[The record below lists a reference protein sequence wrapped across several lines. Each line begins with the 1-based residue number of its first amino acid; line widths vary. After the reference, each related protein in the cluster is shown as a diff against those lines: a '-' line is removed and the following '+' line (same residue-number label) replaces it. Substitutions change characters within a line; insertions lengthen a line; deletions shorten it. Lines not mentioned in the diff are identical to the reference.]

1 MDCQKCHHC
10 GSDFLARSLKRVDD
24 KLKKNSLIFK
34 ETFMKL
40 HIMNPKFCK
49 RCQNIW
55 LKLEDIRGKS
65 NISKFI
71 SDRESEMNKKDE
83 GIVTFVT
90 DDDPL
95 AIPSSS
101 SSQKSISNND
111 QSLPRRVTRSFSNSQ
126 GNISTL
132 QNYSKKI
139 NVEEQIDDNM
149 NQKDSNPVK
158 SDTAL
163 QENEPI
169 LKQPGPSTVVSDA
182 TKETSKMK
190 EESVGENTQKNY
202 EYWEKLFFKTFV
214 SDGIGAKTREE
225 FRYYSKKMKEAKEK
239 GVAEDEVK
247 DYNYWCALFIDKFKS
262 PECDKECGEDLD
274 YYFKKMNETKQNK

>member
-1 MDCQKCHHC
+1 MDSQKCHHC
-10 GSDFLARSLKRVDD
+10 GSDFSARSLKRVDD

-111 QSLPRRVTRSFSNSQ
+111 KSLPRRVTRSFSNSQ

-149 NQKDSNPVK
+149 NQKDSNPVQ
-158 SDTAL
+158 SDTVL
-163 QENEPI
+163 QEDEPVDDI
-169 LKQPGPSTVVSDA
+169 IQPGPSLPKQDMMN
-182 TKETSKMK
+182 ETSDNNRKDEGK
-190 EESVGENTQKNY
+190 DYDYWKRLVQKTWSSND
-202 EYWEKLFFKTFV
+202 V
-214 SDGIGAKTREE
+214 GAK
-225 FRYYSKKMKEAKEK
+225 FRYEFKYYNTKMKEAEQNGFAKE
-239 GVAEDEVK
+239 DVK
-247 DYNYWCALFIDKFKS
+247 DYDYWSKLFNQIFRSDKS
-262 PECDKECGEDLD
+262 GTEVTEDLR
-274 YYFKKMNETKQNK
+274 YFLGKMKETHLCEK

>member
-10 GSDFLARSLKRVDD
+10 GSDFSAKSLKRVDD

-149 NQKDSNPVK
+149 NQKDSNPVQ
-158 SDTAL
+158 SDTVL
-163 QENEPI
+163 QEDEPVDDI
-169 LKQPGPSTVVSDA
+169 IQPGPSLPKQDMMN
-182 TKETSKMK
+182 ETSDNNRKDEGK
-190 EESVGENTQKNY
+190 DYDYWKRLVQKTWSSND
-202 EYWEKLFFKTFV
+202 V
-214 SDGIGAKTREE
+214 GAK
-225 FRYYSKKMKEAKEK
+225 FRYEFKYYNTKMKEAEQNGFAK
-239 GVAEDEVK
+239 DEVK
-247 DYNYWCALFIDKFKS
+247 DYDYWSKLFNQIFRSDKS
-262 PECDKECGEDLD
+262 GTEVTEDLR
-274 YYFKKMNETKQNK
+274 YFLGKMKETHLCEK

>member
-1 MDCQKCHHC
+1 MDSQKCHHC
-10 GSDFLARSLKRVDD
+10 GSDFSARSLKRVDD

-126 GNISTL
+126 GYISTL
-132 QNYSKKI
+132 KNYSKQI

-149 NQKDSNPVK
+149 NQKDSNPVQ
-158 SDTAL
+158 SDTVL
-163 QENEPI
+163 QEDEPVDDI
-169 LKQPGPSTVVSDA
+169 IQPGPSLPKQDMMN
-182 TKETSKMK
+182 ETSDNNRKDEGK
-190 EESVGENTQKNY
+190 DYDYWKRLVQKTWSSND
-202 EYWEKLFFKTFV
+202 V
-214 SDGIGAKTREE
+214 GAK
-225 FRYYSKKMKEAKEK
+225 FRYEFKYYNTKMKEAEQNGFAKE
-239 GVAEDEVK
+239 DVK
-247 DYNYWCALFIDKFKS
+247 DYDYWSKLFNQIFRSDKS
-262 PECDKECGEDLD
+262 GTEVTEDLR
-274 YYFKKMNETKQNK
+274 YFLGKMKETHLCEK

>member
-1 MDCQKCHHC
+1 MDSQKCHHC
-10 GSDFLARSLKRVDD
+10 GSDFSARSLKRVDD

-126 GNISTL
+126 GYISTL
-132 QNYSKKI
+132 KNYSKQI

-149 NQKDSNPVK
+149 NQKDSNPVQ
-158 SDTAL
+158 SDTVL
-163 QENEPI
+163 QEDEPVDDI
-169 LKQPGPSTVVSDA
+169 IQPGPSLPKQDMMN
-182 TKETSKMK
+182 ETSDNNRKDEGK
-190 EESVGENTQKNY
+190 DYDYWKRLVQKTWSSND
-202 EYWEKLFFKTFV
+202 V
-214 SDGIGAKTREE
+214 GAK
-225 FRYYSKKMKEAKEK
+225 FRYEFKYCNTKMKEAEQNGFAKE
-239 GVAEDEVK
+239 DVK
-247 DYNYWCALFIDKFKS
+247 DYDYWSKLFNQIFRSDKS
-262 PECDKECGEDLD
+262 GTEVTEDLR
-274 YYFKKMNETKQNK
+274 YFLGKMKETHLCEK

>member
-10 GSDFLARSLKRVDD
+10 GSDFSARSLKRVDD

-71 SDRESEMNKKDE
+71 SDRVSEMNKKDE

-111 QSLPRRVTRSFSNSQ
+111 QSLPRRVTRSFSNFQ
-126 GNISTL
+126 GYISTL
-132 QNYSKKI
+132 KNYSKQI

-149 NQKDSNPVK
+149 NQKDSNPVQ
-158 SDTAL
+158 SDTVL
-163 QENEPI
+163 QEDEPVDDI
-169 LKQPGPSTVVSDA
+169 IQPGPSLPKQDMMN
-182 TKETSKMK
+182 ETSDNNRKDEGK
-190 EESVGENTQKNY
+190 DYDYWKRLVQKTWSSND
-202 EYWEKLFFKTFV
+202 V
-214 SDGIGAKTREE
+214 GAK
-225 FRYYSKKMKEAKEK
+225 FRYEFKYYNTKMKEAEQNGFAKE
-239 GVAEDEVK
+239 EVK
-247 DYNYWCALFIDKFKS
+247 DYDYWSKLFNQIFRSDKS
-262 PECDKECGEDLD
+262 GTEVTEDLR
-274 YYFKKMNETKQNK
+274 YFLGKMKETHLCEK

>member
-1 MDCQKCHHC
+1 MDSQKCHHC
-10 GSDFLARSLKRVDD
+10 GSDFSARSLKRVDD

-71 SDRESEMNKKDE
+71 SDRVSEMNKKDE

-126 GNISTL
+126 GYISTL
-132 QNYSKKI
+132 KNYSKQI

-149 NQKDSNPVK
+149 NQKDSNPVQ
-158 SDTAL
+158 SDTVL
-163 QENEPI
+163 QEDEPVDDI
-169 LKQPGPSTVVSDA
+169 IQPGPSLPKQDMMN
-182 TKETSKMK
+182 ETSDNNRKDEGK
-190 EESVGENTQKNY
+190 DYDYWKRLVQKTWSSN
-202 EYWEKLFFKTFV
+202 
-214 SDGIGAKTREE
+214 DIGAK
-225 FRYYSKKMKEAKEK
+225 FRYEFKYYNTKMKEAEQNGFAKE
-239 GVAEDEVK
+239 DVK
-247 DYNYWCALFIDKFKS
+247 DYDYWSKLFNQIFRSDKS
-262 PECDKECGEDLD
+262 GTEVTEDLR
-274 YYFKKMNETKQNK
+274 YFLRKMKETHLCEK

>member
-1 MDCQKCHHC
+1 MDSQKCHHC
-10 GSDFLARSLKRVDD
+10 GSDFSARSLKRVDD

-126 GNISTL
+126 GYISTL
-132 QNYSKKI
+132 KNYSKQI

-149 NQKDSNPVK
+149 NQKDSNPVQ
-158 SDTAL
+158 SDTVL
-163 QENEPI
+163 QEDEPVDDI
-169 LKQPGPSTVVSDA
+169 IQPGPSLPKQDMMN
-182 TKETSKMK
+182 ETSDNNRKDEGK
-190 EESVGENTQKNY
+190 DYDYWKRLVQKTWSSND
-202 EYWEKLFFKTFV
+202 V
-214 SDGIGAKTREE
+214 GAK
-225 FRYYSKKMKEAKEK
+225 FRYEFKYYNTKMKEAEQNGFAKE
-239 GVAEDEVK
+239 EVK
-247 DYNYWCALFIDKFKS
+247 DYDYWSKLFNQIFRSDKS
-262 PECDKECGEDLD
+262 GTEVTEDLR
-274 YYFKKMNETKQNK
+274 YFLGKMKETHLCEK

>member
-1 MDCQKCHHC
+1 MDSQKCHHC
-10 GSDFLARSLKRVDD
+10 GSDFSARSLKRVDD

-126 GNISTL
+126 GYISTL
-132 QNYSKKI
+132 KNYSKQI

-149 NQKDSNPVK
+149 NQKDSNPVQ
-158 SDTAL
+158 SDTVL
-163 QENEPI
+163 QEDEPVDDI
-169 LKQPGPSTVVSDA
+169 IQPGPSLPKQDMMN
-182 TKETSKMK
+182 ETSDNNRKDEGK
-190 EESVGENTQKNY
+190 DYDYWKKLVQKTWSSND
-202 EYWEKLFFKTFV
+202 V
-214 SDGIGAKTREE
+214 GAK
-225 FRYYSKKMKEAKEK
+225 FRYEFKYYNTKMKEAEQNGFAKE
-239 GVAEDEVK
+239 DVK
-247 DYNYWCALFIDKFKS
+247 DYDYWSKLFNQIFRSDKS
-262 PECDKECGEDLD
+262 GTEVTEDLR
-274 YYFKKMNETKQNK
+274 YFLGKMKETHLCEK

>member
-1 MDCQKCHHC
+1 MDSQKCHHC
-10 GSDFLARSLKRVDD
+10 GSDFSARSLKRVDD

-149 NQKDSNPVK
+149 NQKDSNPVQ
-158 SDTAL
+158 SDTVL
-163 QENEPI
+163 QEDEPVDDI
-169 LKQPGPSTVVSDA
+169 IQPGPSLPKQDMMN
-182 TKETSKMK
+182 ETSDNNRKDEGK
-190 EESVGENTQKNY
+190 DYDYWKRLVQKTWSSND
-202 EYWEKLFFKTFV
+202 V
-214 SDGIGAKTREE
+214 GAK
-225 FRYYSKKMKEAKEK
+225 FRYEFKYYNTKMKEAEQNGFAKE
-239 GVAEDEVK
+239 DVK
-247 DYNYWCALFIDKFKS
+247 DYDYWSKLFNQIFRSDKS
-262 PECDKECGEDLD
+262 GTEVTEDLR
-274 YYFKKMNETKQNK
+274 YFLGKMKETHLCEK

>member
-1 MDCQKCHHC
+1 MDSQKCHHC
-10 GSDFLARSLKRVDD
+10 GSDFSARSLKRVDD

-34 ETFMKL
+34 EFFMKL

-49 RCQNIW
+49 RCKNIW

-126 GNISTL
+126 GYISTL
-132 QNYSKKI
+132 KNYSKQI

-149 NQKDSNPVK
+149 NQKDSNPVQ
-158 SDTAL
+158 SDTVL
-163 QENEPI
+163 QEDEPVDDI
-169 LKQPGPSTVVSDA
+169 IQPGPSLPKQDMMN
-182 TKETSKMK
+182 ETSDNNRKDEGK
-190 EESVGENTQKNY
+190 DYDYWKRLVQKTWSSND
-202 EYWEKLFFKTFV
+202 V
-214 SDGIGAKTREE
+214 GAK
-225 FRYYSKKMKEAKEK
+225 FRYEFKYYNTKMKEAEQNGFAKE
-239 GVAEDEVK
+239 DVK
-247 DYNYWCALFIDKFKS
+247 DYDYWSKLFNQIFRSDKS
-262 PECDKECGEDLD
+262 GTEVTEDLR
-274 YYFKKMNETKQNK
+274 YFLGKMKETHLCEK

>member
-1 MDCQKCHHC
+1 MDSQKCHHC
-10 GSDFLARSLKRVDD
+10 GSDFSARSLKRVDD

-49 RCQNIW
+49 RCQKIW

-65 NISKFI
+65 YISKFI

-111 QSLPRRVTRSFSNSQ
+111 KSLPRRVTRSFSNSQ

-149 NQKDSNPVK
+149 NQKDSNPVQ
-158 SDTAL
+158 SDTVL
-163 QENEPI
+163 QEDEPVDDI
-169 LKQPGPSTVVSDA
+169 IQPGPSLPKQDMMN
-182 TKETSKMK
+182 ETSDNNRKDEGK
-190 EESVGENTQKNY
+190 DYDYWKRLVQKTWSSND
-202 EYWEKLFFKTFV
+202 V
-214 SDGIGAKTREE
+214 GAK
-225 FRYYSKKMKEAKEK
+225 FRYEFKYYNTKMKEAEQNGFAKE
-239 GVAEDEVK
+239 DVK
-247 DYNYWCALFIDKFKS
+247 DYDYWSKLFNQIFRSDKS
-262 PECDKECGEDLD
+262 GTEVTEDLR
-274 YYFKKMNETKQNK
+274 YFLGKMKETHLCEK

>member
-1 MDCQKCHHC
+1 MDSQKCHHC
-10 GSDFLARSLKRVDD
+10 GSDFSARSLKRVDD

-126 GNISTL
+126 GYISTL
-132 QNYSKKI
+132 KNYSKQI

-149 NQKDSNPVK
+149 NQKDSNPVQ
-158 SDTAL
+158 SDTVL
-163 QENEPI
+163 QEDEPVDDI
-169 LKQPGPSTVVSDA
+169 IQPGPSLPKQDMMN
-182 TKETSKMK
+182 ETSDNNRKDEGK
-190 EESVGENTQKNY
+190 DYDYWKRLVQKTWSSND
-202 EYWEKLFFKTFV
+202 V
-214 SDGIGAKTREE
+214 GAK
-225 FRYYSKKMKEAKEK
+225 FRYEFKYYNTKMKEAEQNGFAKE
-239 GVAEDEVK
+239 DVK
-247 DYNYWCALFIDKFKS
+247 DYDYWSKLFNQIFRSDKS
-262 PECDKECGEDLD
+262 GTEVTEDLR
-274 YYFKKMNETKQNK
+274 YFLGKMKETHLCKK

>member
-1 MDCQKCHHC
+1 MDSQKCHHC
-10 GSDFLARSLKRVDD
+10 GSDFSARSLKRVDD

-111 QSLPRRVTRSFSNSQ
+111 KSLPRRVTRSFSNSQ
-126 GNISTL
+126 GYISTL
-132 QNYSKKI
+132 KNYSKQI

-149 NQKDSNPVK
+149 NQKDSNPVQ
-158 SDTAL
+158 SDTVL
-163 QENEPI
+163 QEDEPVDDI
-169 LKQPGPSTVVSDA
+169 IQPGPSLPKQDMMN
-182 TKETSKMK
+182 ETSDNNRKDEGK
-190 EESVGENTQKNY
+190 DYDYWKRLVQKTWSSNDVGDK
-202 EYWEKLFFKTFV
+202 
-214 SDGIGAKTREE
+214 
-225 FRYYSKKMKEAKEK
+225 FRYELKYYNTKMKEAEQNGFAKE
-239 GVAEDEVK
+239 DVK
-247 DYNYWCALFIDKFKS
+247 DYDYWSKLFNQIFRSDKS
-262 PECDKECGEDLD
+262 GTEVTEDLR
-274 YYFKKMNETKQNK
+274 YFLGKMKETHLCEK

>member
-1 MDCQKCHHC
+1 
-10 GSDFLARSLKRVDD
+10 
-24 KLKKNSLIFK
+24 
-34 ETFMKL
+34 MKL

-126 GNISTL
+126 GYISTL
-132 QNYSKKI
+132 KNYSKQI

-149 NQKDSNPVK
+149 NQKDSNPVQ
-158 SDTAL
+158 SDTVL
-163 QENEPI
+163 QEDEPVDDI
-169 LKQPGPSTVVSDA
+169 IQPGPSLPKQDMMN
-182 TKETSKMK
+182 ETSDNNRKDEGK
-190 EESVGENTQKNY
+190 DYDYWKRLVQKTWSSND
-202 EYWEKLFFKTFV
+202 V
-214 SDGIGAKTREE
+214 GAK
-225 FRYYSKKMKEAKEK
+225 FRYEFKYYNTKMKEAEQNGFAKE
-239 GVAEDEVK
+239 DVK
-247 DYNYWCALFIDKFKS
+247 DYDYWSKLFNQIFRSDKS
-262 PECDKECGEDLD
+262 GTEVTEDLR
-274 YYFKKMNETKQNK
+274 YFLGKMKETHLCEK

>member
-1 MDCQKCHHC
+1 MDSQKCHHC
-10 GSDFLARSLKRVDD
+10 GSDFSARSLKRVDD

-49 RCQNIW
+49 RCQKIW

-149 NQKDSNPVK
+149 NQKDSNPVQ
-158 SDTAL
+158 SDTVL
-163 QENEPI
+163 QEDEPVDDI
-169 LKQPGPSTVVSDA
+169 IQPGPSLPKQDMMN
-182 TKETSKMK
+182 ETSDNNRKDEGK
-190 EESVGENTQKNY
+190 DYDYWKRLVQKTWSSND
-202 EYWEKLFFKTFV
+202 V
-214 SDGIGAKTREE
+214 GAK
-225 FRYYSKKMKEAKEK
+225 FRYEFKYYNTKMKEAEQNGFAKE
-239 GVAEDEVK
+239 DVK
-247 DYNYWCALFIDKFKS
+247 DYDYWSKLFNQIFRSDKS
-262 PECDKECGEDLD
+262 GTEVTEDLR
-274 YYFKKMNETKQNK
+274 YFLGKMKETHLCEK

>member
-1 MDCQKCHHC
+1 
-10 GSDFLARSLKRVDD
+10 
-24 KLKKNSLIFK
+24 
-34 ETFMKL
+34 MKL

-132 QNYSKKI
+132 QNYSKQI

-149 NQKDSNPVK
+149 NQKDSNPVQ
-158 SDTAL
+158 SDTVL
-163 QENEPI
+163 QEDEPVDDI
-169 LKQPGPSTVVSDA
+169 IQPGPSLPKQDMMN
-182 TKETSKMK
+182 ETSDNNRKDEGK
-190 EESVGENTQKNY
+190 DYDYWKRLVQKTWSSND
-202 EYWEKLFFKTFV
+202 V
-214 SDGIGAKTREE
+214 GAK
-225 FRYYSKKMKEAKEK
+225 FRYEFKYYRTKMKEAEQN
-239 GVAEDEVK
+239 GFAEEDVK
-247 DYNYWCALFIDKFKS
+247 DYDYWSKLFHQIFRSDES
-262 PECDKECGEDLD
+262 GKECAEDLR
-274 YYFKKMNETKQNK
+274 YFLGKMKETHLCEK

>member
-1 MDCQKCHHC
+1 MDSQKCQHC
-10 GSDFLARSLKRVDD
+10 GSDYSARSLKRVDD

-126 GNISTL
+126 GYISTL
-132 QNYSKKI
+132 KNYSKQI

-149 NQKDSNPVK
+149 NQKDSNPVQ
-158 SDTAL
+158 SDTVL
-163 QENEPI
+163 QEDEPVDDI
-169 LKQPGPSTVVSDA
+169 IQPGPSLPKQDMMN
-182 TKETSKMK
+182 ETSDNNRKDEGK
-190 EESVGENTQKNY
+190 DYDYWKRLVQKTWSSND
-202 EYWEKLFFKTFV
+202 V
-214 SDGIGAKTREE
+214 GAK
-225 FRYYSKKMKEAKEK
+225 FRYEFKYYNTKMKEAEQNGFAKE
-239 GVAEDEVK
+239 DVK
-247 DYNYWCALFIDKFKS
+247 DYDYWSKLFNQIFRSDKS
-262 PECDKECGEDLD
+262 GTEVTEDLR
-274 YYFKKMNETKQNK
+274 YFLGKMKETHLCKK

>member
-1 MDCQKCHHC
+1 MDSQKCHHC
-10 GSDFLARSLKRVDD
+10 GSDFSARSLKRVDD

-126 GNISTL
+126 GYISTL
-132 QNYSKKI
+132 KNYSKQI

-149 NQKDSNPVK
+149 NQKDSNPVQF
-158 SDTAL
+158 DTVL
-163 QENEPI
+163 QEDEPVDDI
-169 LKQPGPSTVVSDA
+169 IQPGPSLP
-182 TKETSKMK
+182 KQYMMNETSDNNRKDEGK
-190 EESVGENTQKNY
+190 DYDYWKRLVQKTWSSND
-202 EYWEKLFFKTFV
+202 V
-214 SDGIGAKTREE
+214 GAK
-225 FRYYSKKMKEAKEK
+225 FRYEFKYYNTKMKEAEQNGFAKE
-239 GVAEDEVK
+239 DVK
-247 DYNYWCALFIDKFKS
+247 DYDYWSKLFNQIFRSDKS
-262 PECDKECGEDLD
+262 GTEVTEDLR
-274 YYFKKMNETKQNK
+274 YFLGKMKETHLCEK

>member
-1 MDCQKCHHC
+1 MDSQKCHHC
-10 GSDFLARSLKRVDD
+10 GSDFSARSLKRVDD

-49 RCQNIW
+49 RCKNIW

-126 GNISTL
+126 GYISTL
-132 QNYSKKI
+132 KNYSKQI

-149 NQKDSNPVK
+149 NQKDSNPVQ
-158 SDTAL
+158 SDTVL
-163 QENEPI
+163 QEDEPVDDI
-169 LKQPGPSTVVSDA
+169 IQPGPSLPKQDMMN
-182 TKETSKMK
+182 ETSDNNRKDEGK
-190 EESVGENTQKNY
+190 DYDYWKRLVQKTWSSND
-202 EYWEKLFFKTFV
+202 V
-214 SDGIGAKTREE
+214 GAK
-225 FRYYSKKMKEAKEK
+225 FRYEFKYYNTKMKEAEQNGFAKE
-239 GVAEDEVK
+239 DVK
-247 DYNYWCALFIDKFKS
+247 DYDYWSKLFNQIFRSDKS
-262 PECDKECGEDLD
+262 GTEVTEDLR
-274 YYFKKMNETKQNK
+274 YFLGKMKETHLCEK